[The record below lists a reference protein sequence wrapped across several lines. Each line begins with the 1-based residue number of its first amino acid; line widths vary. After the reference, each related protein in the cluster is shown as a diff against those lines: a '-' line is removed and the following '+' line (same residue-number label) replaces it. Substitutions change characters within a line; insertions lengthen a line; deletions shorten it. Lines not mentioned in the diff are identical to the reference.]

1 MDGKTILVTGGAG
14 FIGSNIIHKLF
25 LMPVKKII
33 VLDNLFAGKFSNISN
48 LIGEKVQ
55 FIKGDVCD
63 FDLVNN
69 LCKEVDIICH
79 QAAWGSVPRSLVEP
93 KSYHENNVTGFFN
106 ILESARLNGIKR
118 VVYAS
123 SSSVYGDEKTLPKK
137 EEKIGKAL
145 APYGVSKYI
154 NEVYADIYHRCYG
167 IEIIGL
173 RYFNVFGPKQNP
185 EGAYA
190 AVIPKFINLIL
201 SNQPIVINGDGS
213 YSRDFTYIENV
224 VDFNIRCMTTN
235 NDEAFGKVFNV
246 ACGKNYS
253 LNDLVD
259 ILKNSIDENAVVIY
273 GEKRRGDV
281 EHSLADISLAKRIL
295 DYEPLIDF
303 EEGIRRTIKSLINKL
318 QSPKYV

>member
-213 YSRDFTYIENV
+213 YSRDFTYIDNV

>member
-173 RYFNVFGPKQNP
+173 RYFNVFGPNQNP

-213 YSRDFTYIENV
+213 YSRDFTYIDNV

>member
-201 SNQPIVINGDGS
+201 SNQSIVINGDGS